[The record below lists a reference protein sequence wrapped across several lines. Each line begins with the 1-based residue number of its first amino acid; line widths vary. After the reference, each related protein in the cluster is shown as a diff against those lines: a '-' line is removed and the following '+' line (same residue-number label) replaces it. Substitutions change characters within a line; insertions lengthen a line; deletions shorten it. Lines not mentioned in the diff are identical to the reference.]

1 MAPEHCEDFENAHV
15 YCKSFTAKLSSS
27 MHWYINSIFFFF
39 FFFQTKYEYV
49 SLLLVSIG
57 TLTNM
62 SILLSMNESGAYC
75 SKVFSSVYVSLVQ
88 IVAIKY
94 TYVHVLVL
102 RLLGLFFIS

>member
-27 MHWYINSIFFFF
+27 MHWYINSIFFF

-94 TYVHVLVL
+94 TYCMCMFLY
-102 RLLGLFFIS
+102 LGS